1 MRACFSVFDCLHI
14 AILTHART
22 FLLSFWGCKT
32 WCWCEQHGK
41 HGSKAVWDRTL
52 HLASAHPRP
61 LQTSS
66 STLTHRQMARTSGK
80 RRSWQRL
87 PRQFGTSLSS
97 CQLNLRCW
105 CLKTRPCLIGLA
117 GSGQARKQPPP
128 PHTHTRSRCRLLFS
142 ARFEIDC
149 SFIPMDVER
158 GTRLHIAVWSKSVP
172 FCFNIR
178 DASCISWTPPMK
190 PQTPSSAMASPHS
203 QLVFP
208 LFLFPCLAGTVAPIS
223 TRAASHFP
231 STTSPRVCDVFLGV
245 CVCLC
250 LYLCMCLC
258 LSVCDRGRENQVV
271 SATVPRDLGLC
282 LMLLAL
288 HVPATLL

>member
-1 MRACFSVFDCLHI
+1 MHRVEQVAGKTKLIKRIKLSCVFVHADGILIVSGAHPMRACFSVFDCLHI

-22 FLLSFWGCKT
+22 FLLAFWGCKT

-52 HLASAHPRP
+52 HLASARPRP

-128 PHTHTRSRCRLLFS
+128 HTHTH
-142 ARFEIDC
+142 ARGVV
-149 SFIPMDVER
+149 SYSQHA
-158 GTRLHIAVWSKSVP
+158 LKLIA
-172 FCFNIR
+172 
-178 DASCISWTPPMK
+178 AL
-190 PQTPSSAMASPHS
+190 SPWMLS
-203 QLVFP
+203 
-208 LFLFPCLAGTVAPIS
+208 VAP
-223 TRAASHFP
+223 
-231 STTSPRVCDVFLGV
+231 VFTLLSGQSQ
-245 CVCLC
+245 
-250 LYLCMCLC
+250 C
-258 LSVCDRGRENQVV
+258 LSASTYE
-271 SATVPRDLGLC
+271 TP
-282 LMLLAL
+282 LAF
-288 HVPATLL
+288 HGHHP

>member
-1 MRACFSVFDCLHI
+1 MGQDSAPRLGPPTSFANIFLDPDPSTDGENQRKTQIVAKTTSPVWNQSFKLSVEL
-14 AILTHART
+14 A
-22 FLLSFWGCKT
+22 LLVFK
-32 WCWCEQHGK
+32 
-41 HGSKAVWDRTL
+41 D
-52 HLASAHPRP
+52 ASMSDWAGWEWTSP
-61 LQTSS
+61 QT
-66 STLTHRQMARTSGK
+66 T
-80 RRSWQRL
+80 
-87 PRQFGTSLSS
+87 
-97 CQLNLRCW
+97 
-105 CLKTRPCLIGLA
+105 
-117 GSGQARKQPPP
+117 PP